1 MTYSDE
7 MQSEIANFNDCYNSK
22 HYHEA
27 LENIIP
33 DDVYFGEKMVI
44 L

>member
-1 MTYSDE
+1 MASSDE
-7 MQSEIANFNDCYNSK
+7 MQSEIANFNDYYKSK

-33 DDVYFGEKMVI
+33 DDVNFGKRMVI